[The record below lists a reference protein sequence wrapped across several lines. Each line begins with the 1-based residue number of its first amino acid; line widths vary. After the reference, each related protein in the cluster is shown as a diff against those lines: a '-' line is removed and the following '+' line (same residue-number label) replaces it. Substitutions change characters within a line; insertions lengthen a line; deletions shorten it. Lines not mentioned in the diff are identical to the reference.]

1 MRLSVAEQLVE
12 WLEGLRGTGG
22 WRGLVVVHSSDV
34 FGSAAWLAGLLGSGL
49 GGAGACIAPVE
60 GREALRGSSGCGRVY
75 SPSAIQELL
84 GGENRFVVLAVP
96 GLLRPNL
103 VAAAAETVRAG
114 GVAALVAP
122 PLPLWR
128 PGGEQSIGAYK
139 RYLLNSFY
147 RARSIFWACL
157 DRGVVYASRLPGG
170 RASPLPGPGGYRP
183 RSPLPRA
190 LVEAAATLEQAERLD
205 EVAGFLRSRGR
216 GVLVLGDRG
225 RGKSGLLGLV
235 VAYLVH
241 SHMAGFVSVT
251 GPSVWGVQSLFRVLD
266 SALERLGV
274 RHWRVER
281 HGVVVGV
288 AGPWFHVRYHTPD
301 QAQPGPYTVVDEAA
315 ALGPSRLRVLA
326 ARSPRLLAAT
336 TIHGYEGS
344 GRVLAHVVESV
355 LPAPRLVVELSTP
368 VRYPPG
374 DPLEDWVYS
383 TFMLRAEPGP
393 PPSLGG
399 GEPRVVEV
407 DRLHLADDHM
417 LLEKLYSI
425 LVEAHYRNEPDDL
438 ALILDAP
445 HHRLYALLAGQEP
458 VAVADVAEEGVET
471 PWEARILLDKLASAA
486 GYHRVGRGWRIV
498 RIAVHPA
505 LQRRGLGSRLLRG
518 IEERARARGLDWL
531 GAIYGRVEVT
541 RFWLRNGLLPVY
553 ASPLPNRVTGEHNI
567 GVAKGLSDSGREAVA
582 AAAAALLARLLWGGG
597 SLYRSLPAEVYAELL
612 HGAPGLEE
620 RLPRIGLADAQAA
633 ELARAAAGQG
643 GAEAAVAAL
652 AAAAQAAAGLYGGL
666 WPLGSRER
674 LVLAARALQGR
685 SLREM
690 RHLGIDASGL
700 AALLR
705 GLAATLLQLVAWGP
719 S

>member
-1 MRLSVAEQLVE
+1 MRLGVAGELVE
-12 WLEGLRGTGG
+12 WLQGLRATGG
-22 WRGLVVVHSSDV
+22 WRGLVVLHSSDV
-34 FGSAAWLAGLLGSGL
+34 FGSAARLAGLLAEEL
-49 GGAGACIAPVE
+49 GGQGACVAPVE
-60 GREALRGSSGCGRVY
+60 GRAALRGSGGCGRVY

-84 GGENRFVVLAVP
+84 GSENRFVVLAVP

-122 PLPLWR
+122 PLPLWS
-128 PGGEQSIGAYK
+128 PGGGQSIGAYK
-139 RYLLNSFY
+139 RYLVNSFY

-157 DRGVVYASRLPGG
+157 DRGVVYASRLPRG
-170 RASPLPGPGGYRP
+170 RASPPPGPQGYRA

-205 EVAGFLRSRGR
+205 EVAGFLRRRGR

-235 VAYLVH
+235 VAYLIH

-251 GPSVWGVQSLFRVLD
+251 GPSVWGVQSFFRVLD
-266 SALERLGV
+266 RALGLLGV
-274 RHWRVER
+274 RHWRVEK

-315 ALGPSRLRVLA
+315 ALGPSRLRVFA

-344 GRVLAHVVESV
+344 GRVLAHVVEKV
-355 LPAPRLVVELSTP
+355 IPAPRLVVELSTP

-374 DPLEDWVYS
+374 DPLEDWVYT

-399 GEPRVVEV
+399 EPRVVEV
-407 DRLHLADDHM
+407 DRHRLADDPD
-417 LLEKLYSI
+417 LLGKLYAI

-445 HHRLYALLAGQEP
+445 HHRLYALLAGGEP
-458 VAVADVAEEGVET
+458 VAVADVAEESPET
-471 PWEARILLDKLASAA
+471 PWEARILLDKLAEAA
-486 GYHRVGRGWRIV
+486 GYHRVGRGWRVV
-498 RIAVHPA
+498 RIAVHPG

-518 IEERARARGLDWL
+518 IEEEARARGLDWL

-541 RFWLRNGLLPVY
+541 RFWLSNGFLPVY

-567 GVAKGLSDSGREAVA
+567 GVAKGLSSGGSDEVAEA
-582 AAAAALLARLLWGGG
+582 AARLLAGLLWGGG
-597 SLYRSLPAEVYAELL
+597 SLYRSLPPEVYAELL
-612 HGAPGLEE
+612 TGVPGLEE
-620 RLPRIGLADAQAA
+620 RLPRVELAGAQAA

-652 AAAAQAAAGLYGGL
+652 AAAAEAAAGLYGGL
-666 WPLGSRER
+666 WMLDERER
-674 LVLAARALQGR
+674 LVLAARVLQGR
-685 SLREM
+685 SLREL
-690 RHLGIDASGL
+690 RHLGIDAPGL
-700 AALLR
+700 AGLLR

-719 S
+719 G